1 MQQPARTPR
10 PRPGGADR
18 GRQSIGARGEQL
30 ALEHFERLGFMLLDR
45 NYRTRFGELD
55 LILHDGTTLVFA
67 EVKTMRGGA
76 RVAPFD
82 RLHPAKQL
90 QVRRIARAWLH
101 ERGGRPR
108 AAEVRFD
115 AVGVTL
121 DRAGRLL
128 ALEHLEGAF

>member
-1 MQQPARTPR
+1 MHERQRT
-10 PRPGGADR
+10 
-18 GRQSIGARGEQL
+18 GARGEQL
-30 ALEHFERLGFMLLDR
+30 ALEHFERLGFELLDR
-45 NYRTRFGELD
+45 NYRTRWGELD
-55 LILHDGTTLVFA
+55 LILRGGAVLVFA
-67 EVKTMRGGA
+67 EVKTARGGA
-76 RVAPFD
+76 RVAPFE

-90 QVRRIARAWLH
+90 RVRKMARAWLH

-121 DRAGRLL
+121 DAAGRLL

>member
-1 MQQPARTPR
+1 MHLR
-10 PRPGGADR
+10 
-18 GRQSIGARGEQL
+18 IGARGEQL
-30 ALEHFERLGFMLLDR
+30 ALEHFERLGFTLLDR
-45 NYRTRFGELD
+45 NYRTRWGELD
-55 LILHDGTTLVFA
+55 LILYDGAALVFA
-67 EVKTMRGGA
+67 EVKTARGSA

-82 RLHPAKQL
+82 RLHAAKQL
-90 QVRRIARAWLH
+90 QVRKIARAWLH

-121 DRAGRLL
+121 DHAGQLL

>member
-1 MQQPARTPR
+1 MHEPARTPR

-18 GRQSIGARGEQL
+18 RRQRIGARGEQL
-30 ALEHFERLGFMLLDR
+30 ALEHFERLGFTLLDR

-55 LILHDGTTLVFA
+55 LIVHDGSLLVFA
-67 EVKTMRGGA
+67 EVKTARGDA
-76 RVAPFD
+76 RVAPFE
-82 RLHPAKQL
+82 RLHAAKQL
-90 QVRRIARAWLH
+90 RVRKIARAWLH
-101 ERGGRPR
+101 ERSGRPR

-121 DRAGRLL
+121 DRSGRLL

>member
-1 MQQPARTPR
+1 MHEPDRTPR
-10 PRPGGADR
+10 PRPDSGDSR
-18 GRQSIGARGEQL
+18 RRRLGARGEQL
-30 ALEHFERLGFMLLDR
+30 ALEHFERLGFALLDR

-55 LILHDGTTLVFA
+55 LILHDGATLVFA
-67 EVKTMRGGA
+67 EVKTARGGA
-76 RVAPFD
+76 RVTPFD
-82 RLHPAKQL
+82 RLHAAKQL

-115 AVGVTL
+115 AVAVTL
-121 DRAGRLL
+121 DHAGRLL